1 MTHHL
6 VLLGDSIFDNRAYVK
21 EGHSVIEHL
30 WKLSS
35 QAGQAT
41 LLARDGDIT
50 EDVIEQLSRLP
61 SDMTHLAL
69 SVGGNDALGAIPLMS
84 MPAQSVMHALSQL
97 TTVQRAFHQSYRKLA
112 NQLQA
117 LGKPLAVCTVYES
130 VPGLTE
136 ELRTALSLFNDVITR
151 EALTVGATVIDLR
164 RICTEAGD
172 YSSQS
177 PIEPSEIGGQ
187 KIAMALYQWM
197 SEKQ

>member
-1 MTHHL
+1 MTRHIA
-6 VLLGDSIFDNRAYVK
+6 LLGDSIFDNSAYVQ
-21 EGHSVIEHL
+21 GGLSVIEHL

-35 QAGQAT
+35 QGGQAT

-50 EDVIEQLSRLP
+50 EDVAEQLTRLP
-61 SDMTHLAL
+61 HDATHLAL

-97 TTVQRAFHQSYRKLA
+97 TVVQRAFHQSYRKLA
-112 NQLQA
+112 SQLQA

-151 EALTVGATVIDLR
+151 EALAVGATVIDLR
-164 RICTEAGD
+164 QICIEPAD
-172 YSSQS
+172 YSIQS
-177 PIEPSEIGGQ
+177 PIEPSERGGM
-187 KIAMALYQWM
+187 KIAAAIATWL
-197 SEKQ
+197 KAA